1 MVIHEQSLQQAIC
14 ILSYRP
20 ERIGSRHRINNQKY
34 GAIHWTTC
42 MICTFSA
49 CSSEKGFSEIQR
61 TLELIKKSMRMN
73 TLTDENRF
81 TLSSNSECIYIWR
94 ERGTLNNP
102 TNITE
107 NDRFGSCGVLVWEG
121 IMFDCRADLH
131 ILEEVPSQGLSIV
144 TKFFFFMKFF
154 QRRNGP
160 QFLLME
166 LMLHVIDQQ
175 QPNSCWKV
183 RVLDTQT
190 GHQGL

>member
-1 MVIHEQSLQQAIC
+1 
-14 ILSYRP
+14 
-20 ERIGSRHRINNQKY
+20 
-34 GAIHWTTC
+34 

-131 ILEEVPSQGLSIV
+131 ILEEVPS
-144 TKFFFFMKFF
+144 
-154 QRRNGP
+154 
-160 QFLLME
+160 
-166 LMLHVIDQQ
+166 
-175 QPNSCWKV
+175 
-183 RVLDTQT
+183 
-190 GHQGL
+190 